1 MNISSGVLF
10 KRIFSPASIRC
21 LVSTSPEKLDDIL
34 VAELSIQ
41 RVVIQVLLPD
51 LSALVAL
58 VSDERSVENIGAL
71 VHILLRSFSMFI
83 L

>member
-1 MNISSGVLF
+1 
-10 KRIFSPASIRC
+10 
-21 LVSTSPEKLDDIL
+21 
-34 VAELSIQ
+34 
-41 RVVIQVLLPD
+41 LPD